1 MTEAPDF
8 EAEGLLDGLADERER
23 AARLELLEQLYGD
36 GVSLDELRQAV
47 AEERLTLLPV
57 EHVLAGEPVYTA
69 SDLARETGLDIEF
82 LERER
87 RAMGLPI
94 PDREARAYSEAD
106 LEAARRA
113 ARFLSA
119 GFPEESSMEVLR
131 VVGASMARVAESMR
145 ASAGEALARPGDTER
160 DLGLRIADFARFS
173 SENWGPW
180 LSYVLQQHLLEQVRG
195 DVITRAEAAAGNVI
209 PGAQDVGVAFADLV
223 GFTRLGERRPADE
236 LGAVAERLA
245 EMAGAVAEPPV
256 RLVKTIGD
264 AAMFVSPEPAP
275 LLDATLAL
283 VAAADEES
291 EDFPQLRAGVALGPA
306 LGRRGDWYG
315 HTVNVAS
322 RVTGV
327 ARAGSVLAT
336 DAVHDALAERYRWSF
351 AGERRLRNV
360 KEPVTLFRARPRE
373 DEDGDGDHLDR

>member
-1 MTEAPDF
+1 
-8 EAEGLLDGLADERER
+8 LVDEKER
-23 AARLELLEQLYGD
+23 AARREPLEQLHGD

-57 EHVLAGEPVYTA
+57 EHVLAGEPAYTVA
-69 SDLARETGLDIEF
+69 DLARESGMDIEY

-87 RAMGLPI
+87 RAMGLPL

-113 ARFLSA
+113 ARFAGA
-119 GFPEESSMEVLR
+119 GFPEESSIEVLR

-145 ASAGEALARPGDTER
+145 ATAGEALARPGDTER

-173 SENWGPW
+173 SENWGAW

-195 DVITRAEAAAGNVI
+195 DVITRAEAAAGSVI

-245 EMAGAVAEPPV
+245 EMADAVAAPPV

-264 AAMFVSPEPAP
+264 AAMLVSPEPAP
-275 LLDATLAL
+275 LLDATLDL

-291 EDFPQLRAGVALGPA
+291 EEFPQLRAGVALGPA

-327 ARAGSVLAT
+327 ARAGSVLT
-336 DAVHDALAERYRWSF
+336 TVAVHDALAERYRWSF
-351 AGERRLRNV
+351 AGERRLKNI
-360 KEPVTLFRARPRE
+360 KEPVQLFRARPRE
-373 DEDGDGDHLDR
+373 ARELT